1 MKKSEIKNILIVY
14 RPSAPEALKLA
25 SHVAKKMTERKIKCF
40 SHPHQKI
47 PNVAQLTSKAP
58 HIDLA
63 LALGGDGTY
72 LEAVHVLKKEQTP
85 ILGVNLGS
93 LGFLSNVRK
102 DDVFKVLDLALAG
115 KLEKRNRSMLSVKVY
130 RKGKLLSTHTCLNDV
145 VLERGSVS
153 QLINL
158 SIHSE
163 KHLVNEVKADG
174 LVIASPTG
182 STAYNLSA
190 GGPILH
196 PHVSAFVVTP
206 ICPHSLTH
214 RPIIFPDD
222 KALKFKLLNEKH
234 KAFVTVDG
242 RTRAELSP
250 GDEVTVSRDKND
262 HIVLRLPSSNYF
274 DLLRSKLKLGDRE
287 S

>member
-1 MKKSEIKNILIVY
+1 MKKFKNILIVY

-25 SHVAKKMTERKIKCF
+25 QKTATFLKGKKLNCF
-40 SHPHQKI
+40 SHPKQEIPKVPKLQKK
-47 PNVAQLTSKAP
+47 SP

-72 LEAVHVLKKEQTP
+72 LEAVHILQKEQIP

-102 DDVFKVLDLALAG
+102 DDFFKVLELALNG
-115 KLEKRNRSMLSVKVY
+115 KLEARKRAMLRVRVL
-130 RKGKLLSTHTCLNDV
+130 RRGKELGQHTCLNDV

-196 PHVSAFVVTP
+196 PHVSAIVVTP

-222 KALKFKLLNEKH
+222 QELKFKLLNEKH
-234 KAFVTVDG
+234 KAYVTIDG
-242 RTRAELSP
+242 RPREELNP
-250 GDEVTVSRDKND
+250 GDEVLVKRDKND

-274 DLLRSKLKLGDRE
+274 DLLRAKLKLGDRE
-287 S
+287 V